1 MSFRFVKIDVVL
13 LAAALICA
21 GSSGSLLSAQ
31 QLPPP
36 KPKSGP
42 TTPSSGP
49 PPTLPKES
57 TSPTEKAPRAAASD
71 PATGLAI
78 GELTPVP
85 PTTLPPER
93 VDGERATAA
102 DIGRFVEWLAYLG
115 AALYRAGSPETT
127 IRDLYQQLD
136 AARDETGRFLTRARE
151 GDGPSAQD
159 YARLRSTLAR
169 LHERI
174 RAL

>member
-13 LAAALICA
+13 LTAALVCA
-21 GSSGSLLSAQ
+21 GSSGSLLNAQ
-31 QLPPP
+31 HLPPP
-36 KPKSGP
+36 KTKSDQTRP
-42 TTPSSGP
+42 PSGP
-49 PPTLPKES
+49 PPTLPKEP
-57 TSPTEKAPRAAASD
+57 TSPTENARAAAPSPV
-71 PATGLAI
+71 PALAI

-85 PTTLPPER
+85 PSTLPPER
-93 VDGERATAA
+93 VHGERATAA

-127 IRDLYQQLD
+127 VRDLYQQLD
-136 AARDETGRFLTRARE
+136 AARDETGKFLTRARE